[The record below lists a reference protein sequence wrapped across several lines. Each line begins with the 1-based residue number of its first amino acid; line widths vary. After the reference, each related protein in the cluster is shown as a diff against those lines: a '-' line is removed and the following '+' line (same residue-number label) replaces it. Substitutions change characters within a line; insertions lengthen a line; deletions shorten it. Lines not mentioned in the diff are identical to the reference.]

1 MRKLT
6 FKLLTKLPTKYITN
20 GLFLIALLFAYGI
33 IGSHFIMGLN
43 LIDSIYYSVITM
55 ATVGYG
61 DYIPVTGIQKI
72 FATTLALGGVA
83 LLAYVFNIILTTF
96 QERMS
101 KYSKG
106 ARKMKTIEQMDDYY
120 ILCGYGRVGKV
131 VYDELNRRQQNV
143 IIFEKNEEL
152 CENIEENDST
162 VVINKDATE
171 NNLIAKLSA
180 KKCKSVI
187 ISTGDDVTNLFIV
200 LTIREINPDAWIV
213 SRVSKT
219 ENFARLRK
227 AGADKLVSPELIGGK
242 DLYLESAKPHLL
254 RLTVQHSSDEIFD
267 EFEIISKHNCT
278 LENIDY
284 HIPGIETPLSREI
297 KTMNIE
303 DGKRYRDYLNNNKEA
318 KAALDNLYNSVNNIH
333 SHWIS
338 GPNRTVLNKLINDLE
353 KQEMII
359 GKNLTNKEIMEI
371 TKKNKEIES

>member
-1 MRKLT
+1 
-6 FKLLTKLPTKYITN
+6 
-20 GLFLIALLFAYGI
+20 
-33 IGSHFIMGLN
+33 
-43 LIDSIYYSVITM
+43 
-55 ATVGYG
+55 
-61 DYIPVTGIQKI
+61 
-72 FATTLALGGVA
+72 
-83 LLAYVFNIILTTF
+83 
-96 QERMS
+96 MS

-152 CENIEENDST
+152 CENIEENEST

-171 NNLIAKLSA
+171 NNYIAKLSA

-213 SRVSKT
+213 SRVSKP

-254 RLTVQHSSDEIFD
+254 RLTVQHTSDEIFD

-303 DGKRYRDYLNNNKEA
+303 DGKRYMDYLKTHKEA

-338 GPNRTVLNKLINDLE
+338 GPNRAILKKLVDDLE

-371 TKKNKEIES
+371 TKKNK